1 MNKIITFS
9 TDAKASLLKGVNAL
23 ADAVKTTLGPKGRN
37 VLIETPYGTPH
48 VTKDGVTVASS
59 IFLKDANENLGA
71 QVIKQA
77 AAKTVKDAGDGTTT
91 ATILAQ
97 QLVEKAHRLI
107 NSGVNPINLKKGIDR
122 AVLMVVN
129 YIQQNATEVK
139 EDWDKITQ
147 IATVSANNDVAI
159 GNLIGEAMKT
169 VGLQGVITVQESK
182 STDTY
187 INVSAGLEFDR
198 GYLSPYFVNNP
209 AKMVCEFENPY
220 ILIYDKKL
228 RSTNELVPILE
239 QVVNKNRPLLVI
251 ADEVEAQALG
261 LLVVNKMRSGLQ
273 FAAVKAPNFGDMRMK
288 TLEDIAIVTGGRVIT
303 EAQGDT
309 IYDAK
314 LTDLGQAERVIISRD
329 STTIIN
335 GKGSKE
341 AIEER
346 ANMVRIELEKAA
358 NEYDKNQQ
366 AKRLAILVAGVASI
380 HVGAHTEVEL
390 KEKKDRIDDALHATR
405 AALEEGVVPGAGVT
419 YLQASARL
427 KADLKD
433 LDFEV
438 EELLGAQLVLE
449 AILSPTKIIVDNS
462 GVNGDLIVATL
473 LDNYK
478 MSPEVFTDWGYNA
491 ASGAYND
498 LNAAGIIDPA
508 KVLRVALQ
516 NAASAASML
525 IMTDVTI
532 TDSEEDKN
540 NFTDVDPGPMF

>member
-1 MNKIITFS
+1 MNKIVTFS
-9 TDAKASLLKGVNAL
+9 NDTKTGLLKGVNIL
-23 ADAVKTTLGPKGRN
+23 ADAVKATLGPKGRN
-37 VLIETPYGTPH
+37 VLIESAYGTPH
-48 VTKDGVTVASS
+48 VTKDGVTVANA
-59 IFLKDANENLGA
+59 IVLKDAIENLGA

-91 ATILAQ
+91 STILAQ
-97 QLVEKAHRLI
+97 QLVERAHKFI
-107 NSGVNPINLKKGIDR
+107 NSGVNPINLKRGIDR
-122 AVLMVVN
+122 AVKEVVE
-129 YIQQNATEVK
+129 YVKAHSTEVK
-139 EDWDKITQ
+139 EDWGKITQ
-147 IATVSANNDVAI
+147 IATISANNDEAI
-159 GNLIGEAMKT
+159 GTLIGDAMKQ

-187 INVSAGLEFDR
+187 INVSSGLEFDR
-198 GYLSPYFVNNP
+198 GYLSPYFINNH
-209 AKMVCEFENPY
+209 AKMTCEFENPY

-239 QVVNKNRPLLVI
+239 QVVAKNRPLLVI

-288 TLEDIAIVTGGRVIT
+288 TLEDIAVVTGGRVIT

-314 LTDLGQAERVIISRD
+314 LTDLGQAERIVISRD

-335 GKGSKE
+335 GKGSEEK
-341 AIEER
+341 IKER
-346 ANMVRIELEKAA
+346 ADMVKVELEKAH

-366 AKRLAILVAGVASI
+366 AKRLATLVAGVASI

-419 YLQASARL
+419 YLQASSFL
-427 KADLKD
+427 KKFMKELQ
-433 LDFEV
+433 LHE
-438 EELLGAQLVLE
+438 EELIGANLVLD
-449 AILSPTKIIVDNS
+449 AILQPTKVIVDNS
-462 GVNGDLIVATL
+462 GKNGDLVVATL
-473 LDNYK
+473 MDGYAL
-478 MSPEVFTDWGYNA
+478 SPGEYTDWGYDA
-491 ASGAYND
+491 GEDIYGH
-498 LNAAGIIDPA
+498 LEELGIIDPA

-532 TDSEEDKN
+532 TDSDEDKN
-540 NFTDVDPGPMF
+540 NFTEVDAGPMF